1 MPGPAPSLMN
11 DPNLLSELR
20 IDPRQR
26 DEGAHARSP
35 WPWLLAASVV
45 LVAAGLGA
53 LYFTRGRAV
62 EVDTAVAEASAS
74 PAGSRAVLEATGY
87 VTARRQSTV
96 SSKVTGKL
104 TEILFEEGDRVEEGQ
119 VLARLDATSVA
130 AQLGVAHA
138 QIGAA
143 RARLGELQAQLEQAE
158 RDLQRQQNLKERG
171 LTAQQMLDNAET
183 LVTSINAQLKAQ
195 REQIHVAEAQLRVAE
210 VDNADTVIRAP
221 FTGIVIAKAAQPGE
235 MVSPIS
241 AGGGFT
247 RTGIGTIVDMD
258 SLEIEVDVNEAFIN
272 RVVPGQP
279 VEAVLD
285 AYPDWKIPAAV
296 IAIIPAA
303 DRSKATV
310 KVRIAIKQK
319 DPRIVPDMGVH
330 VTYLEEVSTDQAQP
344 QAAVRVPA
352 GALVERDGRNVV
364 FVVEDGYARRREVS
378 AGASTGG
385 QRTIDAGIQAG
396 DRVIVNPP
404 ADLKD
409 GTRVRSRSAGT

>member
-1 MPGPAPSLMN
+1 MN

-26 DEGAHARSP
+26 DEGAAARSP
-35 WPWLLAASVV
+35 WPWLLATSVM
-45 LVAAGLGA
+45 LVAAGVGA
-53 LYFTRGRAV
+53 LYFTRSRAI
-62 EVDTAVAEASAS
+62 EVDTSVAEASAA

-104 TEILFEEGDRVEEGQ
+104 TEVLFEEGDRVEEGQ
-119 VLARLDATSVA
+119 VLARLDATSVK

-158 RDLQRQQNLKERG
+158 RDLQRQQNLKVRG
-171 LTAQQMLDNAET
+171 LTAQQALDNAQT
-183 LVTSINAQLKAQ
+183 LVTTLTAQLKAQ
-195 REQIHVAEAQLRVAE
+195 REQISVTEAQLRVAE
-210 VDNADTVIRAP
+210 VDDADTVIRAP

-241 AGGGFT
+241 AGGGYT

-258 SLEIEVDVNEAFIN
+258 SLEIEVDVNESFIN

-279 VEAVLD
+279 VQAVLD
-285 AYPDWKIPAAV
+285 AYPDWQIPAEV

-330 VTYLEEVSTDQAQP
+330 VTYLEDMSADKGPSPAG
-344 QAAVRVPA
+344 VRVPA
-352 GALVERDGRNVV
+352 GAVVERDGRNVI
-364 FVVEDGYARRREVS
+364 FIAADGYARRRDVT
-378 AGASTGG
+378 AGATSGG
-385 QRTIDAGIQAG
+385 QRMIDAGIRAG
-396 DRVIVNPP
+396 ETVIVNPP
-404 ADLKD
+404 ANLAD
-409 GTRVRSRSAGT
+409 GKRVRPRSSGT